1 MFSADLK
8 CFPMQHDAAYMP
20 KLHEDPLDV
29 YLQNMKQENID
40 HAVIVQASTYWDD
53 HSLLL
58 DCLHREPKKLHG
70 TCLFRYGDQEAPRKM
85 RDLVAAEP
93 RIVAWRYYGVG
104 GRTGELV
111 ERFDEWMLKQ
121 WREAIELGLI
131 IELLINGKFALAAA
145 DAIRRMPDCI
155 VLLDHLC
162 EPHTTSAVE
171 YAHVLDLSHFDQV
184 YMKLSGLNHFAMD
197 APLFESARTITSQ
210 VATAFGPDRMV
221 WGSGTPR
228 IVDVQLAEF
237 SESDRAKVKGENL
250 FRILRL

>member
-1 MFSADLK
+1 MPFSLWR
-8 CFPMQHDAAYMP
+8 PRGAA
-20 KLHEDPLDV
+20 
-29 YLQNMKQENID
+29 
-40 HAVIVQASTYWDD
+40 
-53 HSLLL
+53 
-58 DCLHREPKKLHG
+58 
-70 TCLFRYGDQEAPRKM
+70 
-85 RDLVAAEP
+85 VAAEP

-131 IELLINGKFALAAA
+131 IELLINGKYALAVA

-221 WGSGTPR
+221 WGSGMPR